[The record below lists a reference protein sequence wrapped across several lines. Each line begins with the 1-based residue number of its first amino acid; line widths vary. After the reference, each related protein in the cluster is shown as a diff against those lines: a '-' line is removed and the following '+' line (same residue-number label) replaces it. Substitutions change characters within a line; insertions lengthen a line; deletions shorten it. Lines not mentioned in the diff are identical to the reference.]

1 MGLRMTNLR
10 LAPGT
15 SGEVGPL
22 QAFFCPAAVATT
34 AASATTA
41 AVATTAAAA
50 AAAVATTAAVDE
62 AEPAAE
68 TTPKRQRTQ
77 QREEP
82 EAYVEDV
89 EGEAYVGL
97 HARAEASGD
106 AEGEAFDDAGVE
118 AFGDQAAAAEEP
130 LTLSQEVTM
139 LERAMALSR
148 QEAEAAAE
156 VWEALQAL
164 EAREEREAREAREV
178 LTPSARLVPVAPMQS
193 RVIKAP
199 ASSECNQWKSMAIKA
214 PASSEWACACCTLI
228 NAASTMRCAMCDAM
242 RGSLLPA
249 ATTLAAQGWAPCGA
263 PSKVRGGGG
272 TCAAGGRGGRGA
284 GSKASASARKPSAGG
299 AGSLAKWVH
308 HREGL
313 GPVSGSASSGL
324 EFSGKKQ

>member
-1 MGLRMTNLR
+1 M
-10 LAPGT
+10 GT
-15 SGEVGPL
+15 S
-22 QAFFCPAAVATT
+22 AAHLVHARPC
-34 AASATTA
+34 
-41 AVATTAAAA
+41 VM
-50 AAAVATTAAVDE
+50 
-62 AEPAAE
+62 
-68 TTPKRQRTQ
+68 
-77 QREEP
+77 
-82 EAYVEDV
+82 
-89 EGEAYVGL
+89 L
-97 HARAEASGD
+97 HARQCPIHAYDRLTSRSSKVIDG
-106 AEGEAFDDAGVE
+106 GVSPCS
-118 AFGDQAAAAEEP
+118 AVSPGCGKN
-130 LTLSQEVTM
+130 
-139 LERAMALSR
+139 ERGSLGAHQR
-148 QEAEAAAE
+148 
-156 VWEALQAL
+156 
-164 EAREEREAREAREV
+164 
-178 LTPSARLVPVAPMQS
+178 QS
-193 RVIKAP
+193 RGVGLGGSPWQSRAIK
-199 ASSECNQWKSMAIKA
+199 CNQWKSRAIKA